1 MNFSNT
7 ILISGETGRHVI
19 GRKNPSSRGTGRLKR
34 YFKGISL
41 DVTRRDVLATF
52 LATYSKIGDFVGRK
66 IFSLKGLFIE
76 ENVDVLK
83 VGLEP
88 TQSFPHMPLKH
99 ACLPVP
105 PLQQYLFRIFF
116 CFRIGR
122 YSIYWQ

>member
-66 IFSLKGLFIE
+66 VLALGDVILDA
-76 ENVDVLK
+76 NTVVLK

-99 ACLPVP
+99 ACLPVS

-116 CFRIGR
+116 CV
-122 YSIYWQ
+122 